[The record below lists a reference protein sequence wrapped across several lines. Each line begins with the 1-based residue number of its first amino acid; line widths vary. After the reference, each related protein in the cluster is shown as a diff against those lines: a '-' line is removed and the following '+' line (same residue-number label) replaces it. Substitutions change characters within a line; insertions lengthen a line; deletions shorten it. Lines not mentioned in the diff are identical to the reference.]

1 MHPEHAPDGVPGQCE
16 VWQPARFRAKSRH
29 RTLPRGQ
36 PGAMRAPVAL
46 LLALWLAVLARA
58 SADDVGV
65 YDAEFEE
72 PEVEQSEL
80 ERHQFGTH
88 TANSEQYDFVRP
100 ALAEREKEGDGQGG
114 QWRQTRLPN
123 GMKLVGMAD
132 FPLLPLMQAMFNKGP
147 SADGDE
153 DDDNDDGPPQILPP
167 IEQGM
172 PMSRVLQHIRQTLSE
187 AKPPPSSRRAARDL
201 GDGADGDGYI
211 DHLSARGLQLLEADL
226 RRKVTRARHT
236 APPLPALSPDPLP
249 PYSSAAW
256 NAPRHGS

>member
-1 MHPEHAPDGVPGQCE
+1 
-16 VWQPARFRAKSRH
+16 
-29 RTLPRGQ
+29 
-36 PGAMRAPVAL
+36 MRAPVAL
-46 LLALWLAVLARA
+46 LLALWLAVLART

-65 YDAEFEE
+65 YDADFEE

-100 ALAEREKEGDGQGG
+100 TLVEREKEGDGQGG

-132 FPLLPLMQAMFNKGP
+132 FPLLPLMQAMFNKGS

-172 PMSRVLQHIRQTLSE
+172 PMSRVLQQIRQTLSE

-236 APPLPALSPDPLP
+236 APPLPDQLPKHTPYTHTHTSPRAAP
-249 PYSSAAW
+249 PRGTRQGTAREREHWRESLGEWRWSERRVEGRGVA
-256 NAPRHGS
+256 R